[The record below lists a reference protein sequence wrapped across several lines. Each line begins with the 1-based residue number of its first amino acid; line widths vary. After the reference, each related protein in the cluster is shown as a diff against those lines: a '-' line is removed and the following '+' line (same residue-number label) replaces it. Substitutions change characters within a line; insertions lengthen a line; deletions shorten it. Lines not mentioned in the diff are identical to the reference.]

1 MENENAII
9 FRADEIRPE
18 DNPVT
23 KPITGT
29 LYEQMLLDD
38 PDTGMTVEKI
48 IYPAGFN
55 VPLHTHNC
63 SHGFYIL
70 KGTLITS
77 EGNYGPGSFV
87 WFKEGAQMVHGAGD
101 EPIEAICFANKPF
114 DLTFADQD
122 IKGGTV

>member
-1 MENENAII
+1 MENKNVII
-9 FRADEIRPE
+9 FEADEIRPQ

-29 LYEQMLLDD
+29 LFEQVLLDD
-38 PDTGMTVEKI
+38 PDTGMTAAKI

-55 VPLHTHNC
+55 VPLHTHHC
-63 SHGFYIL
+63 GHGYYIL

-101 EPIEAICFANKPF
+101 EPVEAFVFANKPF
-114 DLTFADQD
+114 DLTFVSDD
-122 IKGGTV
+122 DK